1 MGGTPTKMAK
11 RDRFIKKKIEEWIQK
26 NGREPEIGEREKL
39 VQRFI
44 DEYFGVSAID
54 HAVRE
59 QLERNIKLQF

>member
-26 NGREPEIGEREKL
+26 NGEPEIGEREKL

-44 DEYFGVSAID
+44 DEYFGAID
-54 HAVRE
+54 PTVRE

>member
-11 RDRFIKKKIEEWIQK
+11 RDRFIKKKIEEWIEK
-26 NGREPEIGEREKL
+26 NGEPKIGEREKL

-44 DEYFGVSAID
+44 HEYFGASPID
-54 HAVRE
+54 PAVRE

>member
-54 HAVRE
+54 PTVRE